1 MRLRAGAKPD
11 YEFAK
16 FVSATNTTVHPECHV
31 RTGDHVACMVQESL
45 IGHYRKYRDNPL
57 LPFATVQIAN
67 NQLRGMLCSF
77 WDTLPERIKQYSDT
91 VLVRSETVILR
102 CIGNSKL
109 PVISQKGDLEVSRA
123 HLRDIHAL
131 VQKFPNNIIYRMLD
145 YLTDDFA
152 FLNSKLPNTVRGAQR
167 LLEEPYLLRRE
178 LGVISSCL
186 ESGKQMTILVPY
198 CTDKQQYHELYNQLR
213 KAFGNNI
220 RIGISIENK
229 YSIDRLEDF
238 AGAEA
243 MLLAPSDLKASLIQE
258 KRSTV
263 DVTKGNELVINAV
276 RDAISRFENSS
287 VQDKALELFAC
298 KVLVDQIA
306 SERFKVRT
314 LYTPDQLVMTEQERN
329 RVQLLYT

>member
-1 MRLRAGAKPD
+1 MHLPAGNQPD

-16 FVSATNTTVHPECHV
+16 FVSATNTTVHPDCHV
-31 RTGDHVACMVQESL
+31 RTGSHVACMLQESL
-45 IGHYRKYRDNPL
+45 LGHYRRYRDNPL
-57 LPFATVQIAN
+57 LPFATVQMSN

-77 WDTLPERIKQYSDT
+77 WDTLPESIKQYTDT
-91 VLVRSETVILR
+91 VFVRSETVILR

-109 PVISQKGDLEVSRA
+109 PVIDESGNLEVSRS

-131 VQKFPNNIIYRMLD
+131 VQKFPDNIIYRMLD
-145 YLTDDFA
+145 YVTDDFV

-178 LGVISSCL
+178 LGAISSCL
-186 ESGKQMTILVPY
+186 ESGKQMTVLVPY

-229 YSIDRLEDF
+229 YSLDLLEDF
-238 AGAEA
+238 AGAEVIFF
-243 MLLAPSDLKASLIQE
+243 APSDLKASLVQE

-263 DVTKGNELVINAV
+263 DVTKGNEIVIDAV
-276 RDAISRFENSS
+276 RDAISRFEKSS
-287 VQDKALELFAC
+287 VQGKAPELLVC
-298 KVLVDQIA
+298 KVLVDRIA

-314 LYTPDQLVMTEQERN
+314 FYTPDQLVMTEQERN